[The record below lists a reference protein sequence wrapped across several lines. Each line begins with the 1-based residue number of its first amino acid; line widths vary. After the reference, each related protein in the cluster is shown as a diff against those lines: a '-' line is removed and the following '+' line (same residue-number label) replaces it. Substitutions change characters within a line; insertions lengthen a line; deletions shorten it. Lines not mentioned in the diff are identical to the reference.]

1 MTTIQEQISA
11 DGVRFA
17 ETNIQ
22 TEEWLQMLTDG
33 IINQRQIEVL
43 LCFYREP
50 EHKGICKLLAKK
62 YGGNMNNFSNPIWR
76 LGQTVQQHLNRFEV
90 KGVTDSGESTDEN
103 VFWCIPMNGQNS
115 KQGFVWTIK
124 AELCNALETYLYR
137 ELLDFY
143 KNRRKTIDLI
153 EDDELYK
160 WQLLNDCIGK
170 SGVDLIKAIVDNPK
184 NNLIDWRQKDD
195 FRKMAS
201 QKPQELN
208 NLLELLFDETR
219 ERKERFLSFL
229 NHDASERSLSVFLCC
244 QYPNTYM
251 PYKESYYIALCEY
264 LGIKKCTKVGEKYL
278 HYLEIMTPLV
288 ALINEDVDLHK
299 LLSKDTGNYPS
310 SDLLIAQDVVY
321 TIFER
326 HLINPKK
333 MKDIFEWIPFYKE
346 LAQKLLEYKD
356 SPNKLASVIYKNF
369 DRDKEIKFL
378 HDGDGTDFNEI
389 DPFTVFS
396 IINRVMKNRVDMIK
410 KMKELFDVS
419 AKAPDS
425 FDGIPTQNPMNASFC
440 SFSEDRSEDGKDI
453 ERLWSLF
460 EKALQ
465 GDEDMEEDF
474 NAVLKQMSI
483 AHTQVD
489 NGTFLC

>member
-1 MTTIQEQISA
+1 MTTIQEQISTN
-11 DGVRFA
+11 GVRFA

-201 QKPQELN
+201 QKP
-208 NLLELLFDETR
+208 
-219 ERKERFLSFL
+219 
-229 NHDASERSLSVFLCC
+229 
-244 QYPNTYM
+244 
-251 PYKESYYIALCEY
+251 
-264 LGIKKCTKVGEKYL
+264 
-278 HYLEIMTPLV
+278 
-288 ALINEDVDLHK
+288 
-299 LLSKDTGNYPS
+299 
-310 SDLLIAQDVVY
+310 
-321 TIFER
+321 
-326 HLINPKK
+326 
-333 MKDIFEWIPFYKE
+333 
-346 LAQKLLEYKD
+346 
-356 SPNKLASVIYKNF
+356 
-369 DRDKEIKFL
+369 
-378 HDGDGTDFNEI
+378 
-389 DPFTVFS
+389 
-396 IINRVMKNRVDMIK
+396 
-410 KMKELFDVS
+410 
-419 AKAPDS
+419 
-425 FDGIPTQNPMNASFC
+425 
-440 SFSEDRSEDGKDI
+440 
-453 ERLWSLF
+453 
-460 EKALQ
+460 
-465 GDEDMEEDF
+465 
-474 NAVLKQMSI
+474 
-483 AHTQVD
+483 
-489 NGTFLC
+489 